1 MKKSAYILI
10 ALLLNW
16 FSNSAQTTEDSLNS
30 ALFSAVFSQNID
42 SVSLLL
48 EQGADV
54 NAVNV
59 YGITP
64 LLYAVDLGN
73 VKLVKLLLDHG
84 ANVNYLPPYDP
95 GALTMAIL
103 HNQDSIL
110 RLLLEHNAN
119 PDLTDRFG
127 LTPLSYAIYYG
138 NYNAADLLLYYGA
151 DPNKRFNS
159 WSPVDL
165 SCYFDDTLMLKMLIY
180 YGAKLNT
187 ADSQGFTPL
196 HICAQR
202 NSVNTASILIH
213 KGANVNAKN
222 IDNANPAILA
232 IYTKNNQILDTLAK
246 YNADLKSPVLNN
258 ITPSTIALVVQNYK
272 AKRFLKKRK
281 LYQRQTII
289 NFLIGIPVF
298 FNYQDFL
305 SGFGIGIKELSTNID
320 FQVQLVTRLSPRRI
334 IFEVS
339 DHNFIQMWEQ
349 RWILSGSLVK
359 NFYLF
364 TVKKSNV
371 FFRLGVNSLFSYAN
385 YRGSLQKNVNYSVLP
400 LIGTG
405 FDVNNFIFNLDFTR
419 LKLPG
424 LNQFPY
430 FVNLGINFRLSPVNV
445 SLRQKQ
451 LYLNYESKF

>member
-1 MKKSAYILI
+1 MKKSSYIII
-10 ALLLNW
+10 ALVFIW
-16 FSNSAQTTEDSLNS
+16 FSNYAQTQKDSLNS
-30 ALFSAVFSQNID
+30 ALFSAVFSQNLD
-42 SVSLLL
+42 SVALLL
-48 EQGADV
+48 QKGADV
-54 NAVNV
+54 NATNV

-103 HNQDSIL
+103 HNQDSVL
-110 RLLLEHNAN
+110 HLLLDHRAN
-119 PDLTDRFG
+119 PDLTDKFG
-127 LTPLSYAIYYG
+127 FTPLTYAIYYG

-151 DPNKRFNS
+151 DPNKRFNG

-180 YGAKLNT
+180 YGAKINS

-213 KGANVNAKN
+213 KGADVNARN

-232 IYTKNNQILDTLAK
+232 IYTKNNKILDTLAK
-246 YNADLKSPVLNN
+246 YGSDLKSPVLDN
-258 ITPSTIALVVQNYK
+258 ITPSTIALITQNYK
-272 AKRFLKKRK
+272 AKRLLKKNK
-281 LYQRQTII
+281 LYHRQAIV
-289 NFLIGIPVF
+289 NFLISVPSF

-305 SGFGIGIKELSTNID
+305 SGIGIGIKELSTNLD
-320 FQVQLVTRLSPRRI
+320 FEVQLTTRLSPRRI
-334 IFEVS
+334 VFQTS

-364 TVKKSNV
+364 TVKKSN
-371 FFRLGVNSLFSYAN
+371 FYFRLGGSSLFSYAN
-385 YRGSLQKNVNYSVLP
+385 YRGSIQKNANFSVLP
-400 LIGTG
+400 LLGAG
-405 FDVNNFIFNLDFTR
+405 FDVNNFIINLDFTR

-424 LNQFPY
+424 INQFPY
-430 FVNLGINFRLSPVNV
+430 FVNLGINFRISPVNI

-451 LYLNYESKF
+451 FYMNYEPQF